1 MKTFS
6 RLLRNESAQ
15 AMVET
20 AIVCPMVIFFMLG
33 VIQLGMMQQA
43 RLMVEY
49 AAFNAARAGS
59 VWNMSQWHMHRAAE
73 LSLVPTRPRFPGVAL
88 AGRIENHADLFAS
101 YLEVVA
107 ANAGADAATSLIPN
121 LGEDLSMDAKII
133 NVDIL
138 NPRSEHFGESEELD
152 FDNPALRKSTQ
163 LTIRLTYFYKL
174 VIPFANWVIYNA
186 WFELRAQQL
195 GLATWILSLAN
206 QLGANFSIL
215 NRPFLAFDAKNY
227 FLDSSALGL
236 ILGLLNSNDI
246 SNNYEG
252 LNYGDFFML
261 ATLASA
267 EQYYMPLITAHT
279 IRMQS
284 NPYKC
289 VVEGN
294 CNSADNKYSAGLVS
308 GLLGQ

>member
-1 MKTFS
+1 MKRFS
-6 RLLRNESAQ
+6 GSLRNESAQ

-43 RLMVEY
+43 RLMLEY

-73 LSLVPTRPRFPGVAL
+73 LSLVPTRPRFPGIAL
-88 AGRIENHADLFAS
+88 TGRIENVGHLMTAYGETA
-101 YLEVVA
+101 A
-107 ANAGADAATSLIPN
+107 ANIIPMFSLNADKRL
-121 LGEDLSMDAKII
+121 I
-133 NVDIL
+133 NVDII
-138 NPRSEHFGESEELD
+138 NPKLEHFGANEELD
-152 FDNPALRKSTQ
+152 FDDPSLRKETQ

-174 VIPFANWVIYNA
+174 VIPFANWVIYNS
-186 WFELRAQQL
+186 WFEMRAKQL

-206 QLGANFSIL
+206 QAGGNFSIL

-227 FLDSSALGL
+227 FLDAAAFGL
-236 ILGLLNSNDI
+236 ILGFINNNDV

-252 LNYGDFFML
+252 LGYSNFFVLVGL
-261 ATLASA
+261 AAA
-267 EQYYMPLITAHT
+267 KQYYMPLVTAHT

-289 VVEGN
+289 VLDGS
-294 CNSADNKYSAGLVS
+294 CQSADNKYSSNTVQ
-308 GLLGQ
+308 GLLGL